1 VREGLAESHL
11 SLLLVAWMLYMTPSR
26 TVIPV
31 NIATQGDKTT
41 LLAQKSGK
49 KVKTIV
55 HVMNT
60 AAI

>member
-1 VREGLAESHL
+1 
-11 SLLLVAWMLYMTPSR
+11 MTPSR